1 MYTCVYIIK
10 LVMNFQIQ
18 KIYLRIDSFNTICRS
33 WVAELRGVGIK
44 LFSRVR
50 EACPSRVSARM
61 ENGQA
66 PRQKTRRERGGD
78 QDRRKMQEE
87 DEERLA
93 FRGVSGRK
101 RAVEKEREEKKK
113 DERKRKSRRVEATR

>member
-1 MYTCVYIIK
+1 M
-10 LVMNFQIQ
+10 
-18 KIYLRIDSFNTICRS
+18 RIDSFNTICRS
-33 WVAELRGVGIK
+33 WVAELRGEGIK

-93 FRGVSGRK
+93 FEEVSGRK
-101 RAVEKEREEKKK
+101 RAVEKEREEKK

>member
-1 MYTCVYIIK
+1 MYNIYYIIYRRTGYEFTSTK
-10 LVMNFQIQ
+10 NIFVHVFS
-18 KIYLRIDSFNTICRS
+18 SFNTIRRF
-33 WVAELRGVGIK
+33 WIAGLRGGGIK

-50 EACPSRVSARM
+50 ETCPSRVSARM

-66 PRQKTRRERGGD
+66 PRQKTRRERGRD

-93 FRGVSGRK
+93 FREVS
-101 RAVEKEREEKKK
+101 
-113 DERKRKSRRVEATR
+113 ERKRKKKKGREKEKEGGG